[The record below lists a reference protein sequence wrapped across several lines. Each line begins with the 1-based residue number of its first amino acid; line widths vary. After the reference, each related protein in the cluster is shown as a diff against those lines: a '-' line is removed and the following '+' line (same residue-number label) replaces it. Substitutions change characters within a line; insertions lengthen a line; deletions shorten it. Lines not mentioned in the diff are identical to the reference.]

1 MTEYSSQ
8 YRYEDGNL
16 RGDLR
21 DLDWDRAPNHAVEQA
36 AAIIQESWGPTRP
49 EDEGN
54 IREALS
60 DVPRK
65 FHEPVLQAV
74 IPETASRSGKERADY
89 RELTSDHE
97 SFQNAASLK
106 WELELTQPAMRYLED
121 IGRDDLVHR
130 LEALLRDN
138 RTMEAVRELPG
149 DPLMY
154 GSDVREKYIQAVAD
168 IPAAIHAKEDL
179 SGDSWGPEE
188 VQAAAAHEVNRM
200 GYRMNL
206 EVQDRLM
213 TMFSYGRQMSAMA
226 ERMGMSESAVELVR
240 NAGEE
245 KLEWR
250 RRRRLEES
258 PVASR
263 LEDAAMI
270 SVLEIHLLR
279 SIRSGDE
286 AGGQGSGR
294 TPGLLRRSSGRG
306 ARAPW
311 TTWKPQH
318 REIMEAALEIA
329 RSWPD
334 EDILDGSHDHHAAY
348 APVDYRDANVGRR
361 DWLQETGQQDRREL
375 AGDCIARALNE
386 ARGRREL
393 RGHLAGGDREHP
405 AEVPREGRRLRRGA
419 AGLPGRIP
427 GPRYEPGPERAGR
440 HRQRHAGTPGRPGDP
455 RPHRKALPGTGR
467 APRLHRLQ

>member
-8 YRYEDGNL
+8 YRYEDD
-16 RGDLR
+16 DLR
-21 DLDWDRAPNHAVEQA
+21 DLDWTDAPSQAVEQA
-36 AAIIQESWGPTRP
+36 AARIQEVWGQTMPD
-49 EDEGN
+49 DEEH

-60 DVPRK
+60 DIPQE
-65 FHEPVLQAV
+65 FHEPVIQA
-74 IPETASRSGKERADY
+74 IMEIAGIQDE
-89 RELTSDHE
+89 
-97 SFQNAASLK
+97 FQEKTKLE
-106 WELELTQPAMRYLED
+106 WELELTQPAMRYLEE
-121 IGRDDLVHR
+121 IGREDLAHR

-154 GSDVREKYIQAVAD
+154 GNDVREKYIQAVAD

-179 SGDSWGPEE
+179 SGNTWGPEE
-188 VQAAAAHEVNRM
+188 IQAAAAHEVNRM

-226 ERMGMSESAVELVR
+226 ERMGMSEGAVELVR

-250 RRRRLEES
+250 RLRRLEES
-258 PVASR
+258 PVAGR
-263 LEDAAMI
+263 LEDAAML
-270 SVLEIHLLR
+270 SALEIHLLQ

-286 AGGQGSGR
+286 AGVRAAAEPPGSSTEFRTRGQS
-294 TPGLLRRSSGRG
+294 
-306 ARAPW
+306 AMDDM
-311 TTWKPQH
+311 KPQH

-386 ARGRREL
+386 AGVAGTTGTSGRRS
-393 RGHLAGGDREHP
+393 P
-405 AEVPREGRRLRRGA
+405 
-419 AGLPGRIP
+419 
-427 GPRYEPGPERAGR
+427 
-440 HRQRHAGTPGRPGDP
+440 
-455 RPHRKALPGTGR
+455 R
-467 APRLHRLQ
+467 APGGGSPRRTPTPAWSSRTSRTYTRPTV